1 MMAKKK
7 KTVTAPAAEVKADT
21 TDKKADNKTVKTAPV
36 VAEKPAKKSAAAT
49 TIEKKTTKKAT
60 ETKSASKTAK
70 TTTAAKAT
78 KEVKAEEVVKAHKAE
93 KATKSTKT
101 TKPAKATK
109 AAPSDAVKVQFGVDE
124 YDVESIKKAVEA
136 DFRSKYTGHYKNVQ
150 IYIKPEEKT
159 AYYVVNSK
167 FSDKITL

>member
-1 MMAKKK
+1 MMAK

-21 TDKKADNKTVKTAPV
+21 TDKKAENKTAVTAPV
-36 VAEKPAKKSAAAT
+36 VAEKPAKKSSAAT
-49 TIEKKTTKKAT
+49 TTEKKTTKKAT
-60 ETKSASKTAK
+60 DTKSASKTAK

-78 KEVKAEEVVKAHKAE
+78 KEVKAEEVVKAPKVD
-93 KATKSTKT
+93 KATKSAKT
-101 TKPAKATK
+101 TTKATK
-109 AAPSDAVKVQFGVDE
+109 VASSDAVKVQFGVDE

-136 DFRSKYTGHYKNVQ
+136 DFRGKYTGHYKNVQ

>member
-1 MMAKKK
+1 MMAK

-21 TDKKADNKTVKTAPV
+21 TDKKAENKTAVTAPV
-36 VAEKPAKKSAAAT
+36 VAEKPAKKSSAAT
-49 TIEKKTTKKAT
+49 TTEKKTTKKAT
-60 ETKSASKTAK
+60 DTKSASKTAK

-78 KEVKAEEVVKAHKAE
+78 KEVKASKAE

>member
-1 MMAKKK
+1 MAKKK

-21 TDKKADNKTVKTAPV
+21 TDKKAENKTAKATPV
-36 VAEKPAKKSAAAT
+36 VAEKPAKKSAAT
-49 TIEKKTTKKAT
+49 TTEKKITKKAT
-60 ETKSASKTAK
+60 ETKSAPKTAK
-70 TTTAAKAT
+70 TATAANAT
-78 KEVKAEEVVKAHKAE
+78 KEVKAEEAVKAPKAE
-93 KATKSTKT
+93 KVTKSAKT
-101 TKPAKATK
+101 TTKATK
-109 AAPSDAVKVQFGVDE
+109 VASSDAVKVQFGVDE

>member
-1 MMAKKK
+1 MMAK

-21 TDKKADNKTVKTAPV
+21 TDKKAENKTAKATPV
-36 VAEKPAKKSAAAT
+36 VAEKPVKKSAAT
-49 TIEKKTTKKAT
+49 TTEKKTTKKAT
-60 ETKSASKTAK
+60 ETKSAPKTAK

-78 KEVKAEEVVKAHKAE
+78 KEVKAEEVVKAPKAE
-93 KATKSTKT
+93 KATKTAKTAKTSTKSKT
-101 TKPAKATK
+101 
-109 AAPSDAVKVQFGVDE
+109 APSDAIKVQFGVDE

-167 FSDKITL
+167 FSDKIAL

>member
-21 TDKKADNKTVKTAPV
+21 TDKKVENKTTKTVPV
-36 VAEKPAKKSAAAT
+36 VAEKPETKSAAT
-49 TIEKKTTKKAT
+49 TTTEKKTTKAT
-60 ETKSASKTAK
+60 ETKSAPKTAK
-70 TTTAAKAT
+70 KTTAAKAT
-78 KEVKAEEVVKAHKAE
+78 KEVKAEEVVKAPKAE

>member
-1 MMAKKK
+1 MAKKK

-21 TDKKADNKTVKTAPV
+21 TDKKAENKTAVTAPV
-36 VAEKPAKKSAAAT
+36 VAEKPAKKSAVT
-49 TIEKKTTKKAT
+49 TNEKKTTKKAT
-60 ETKSASKTAK
+60 ETKSASKTTK
-70 TTTAAKAT
+70 TATAAKAT
-78 KEVKAEEVVKAHKAE
+78 KEVKAEEVVKAPKVD
-93 KATKSTKT
+93 KATKSAKT

-109 AAPSDAVKVQFGVDE
+109 VASSDAVKVQFGVNE

-167 FSDKITL
+167 FSDKIAL

>member
-1 MMAKKK
+1 MAKKK
-7 KTVTAPAAEVKADT
+7 KTVTAPAVEVKADT
-21 TDKKADNKTVKTAPV
+21 TDKKVENKTAKATPV
-36 VAEKPAKKSAAAT
+36 VAEKPAKKSAAT
-49 TIEKKTTKKAT
+49 TNEKKTTKKAT
-60 ETKSASKTAK
+60 ETKSASKTTK
-70 TTTAAKAT
+70 TATAAKAT
-78 KEVKAEEVVKAHKAE
+78 KEVKAEEAVKAPKVE
-93 KATKSTKT
+93 KATKSAKT
-101 TKPAKATK
+101 ATKATK
-109 AAPSDAVKVQFGVDE
+109 AASSDDVKVQFGVDE